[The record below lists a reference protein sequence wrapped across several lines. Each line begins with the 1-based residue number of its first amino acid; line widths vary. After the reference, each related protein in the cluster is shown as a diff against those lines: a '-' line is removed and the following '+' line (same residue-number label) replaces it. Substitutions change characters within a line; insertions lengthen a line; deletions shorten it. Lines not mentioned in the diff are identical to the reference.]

1 MDEKR
6 LEEMYQMVR
15 ENNAMLRSA
24 RRSAFIG
31 GFFKILWWV
40 AILVVLPY
48 VTWLYLEPYLST
60 VAAQYQAIE
69 QKSDQL
75 SSEASGLLD
84 LLKQFGIGG
93 E

>member
-31 GFFKILWWV
+31 GIFKILWWV
-40 AILVVLPY
+40 AILIVIPY
-48 VTWLYLEPYLST
+48 FTWLYLEPYLNT
-60 VAAQYQAIE
+60 VTAQYQAIE
-69 QKSDQL
+69 QTSGQL
-75 SSEASGLLD
+75 SKEASGLFDFLR
-84 LLKQFGIGG
+84 QFGVGG